1 MKNYVLIS
9 LTFGALG
16 LGACTVGPDYKDP
29 PVTPPQDFVAGEVLE
44 ALNAG
49 KDEDLPAG
57 ANWWE
62 GFNDPILNE
71 LIETGLEENFE
82 IAAAMAR
89 VKAARARIGL
99 ADSADD
105 LFIGSDAGADIQERR
120 ELEPESDSQ
129 TTTFYSAGLGLGL
142 PLDIFGRTRRDT
154 QRARAELQAATE
166 ELRGIVLFV
175 SSDIADEYLSLRG
188 NQRQLELLRESVDL
202 QEQTLS
208 IVRTRYESGLSPE
221 LDVQR
226 ATSSVESL
234 RAQIPPLEEN
244 LQNSRNELATL
255 SGKFPGA
262 YKELLTPAQ
271 DIPLYSARIPDALPL
286 DVLNARPDIAQ
297 SEADLKAAIAA
308 IGVAEAEFYPSFD
321 LAANLTFGR
330 TGVSSMNPTEVLI
343 GSLSAIIEQ
352 VITDGGARS
361 ANREIAE
368 AQAEEALAD
377 YELALRNA
385 VQEVEASLNAIRA
398 SAARQDSLEKAVQAS
413 ERSFSQ
419 AQTLYRQG
427 LISFL
432 DVVDAQQDLASDEQ
446 ALASER
452 TDYARE
458 IATLFDV
465 LGAEIKTEPSSSR

>member
-1 MKNYVLIS
+1 MIKKYTMIA
-9 LTFGALG
+9 LTLS
-16 LGACTVGPDYKDP
+16 ACTVGPDYERP
-29 PVTPPQDFVAGEVLE
+29 AMGAPLDFVAGEVLE

-49 KDEDLPAG
+49 KEEDLRPE

-62 GFNDPILNE
+62 GFSDPLLNQ

-89 VKAARARIGL
+89 VKAARARTNL
-99 ADSADD
+99 AGSADN
-105 LFIGSDAGADIQERR
+105 LFIGSNAEADIQERR
-120 ELEPESDSQ
+120 QLKPNEQP
-129 TTTFYSAGLGLGL
+129 TTTTSLSAGLGLGL
-142 PLDIFGRTRRDT
+142 PLDIFGRTRRDVE
-154 QRARAELQAATE
+154 RARAELQAALE

-188 NQRQLELLRESVDL
+188 TQRQLELLRESVAL

-244 LQNSRNELATL
+244 LQNSRNRLATL
-255 SGKFPGA
+255 SGEFPGA
-262 YKELLTPAQ
+262 YEDLLSPAA
-271 DIPLYSARIPDALPL
+271 DIPVYSARISDALPL

-308 IGVAEAEFYPSFD
+308 IGVAEADFYPSFD
-321 LAANLTFGR
+321 LAANISFGS
-330 TGVSSMNPTEVLI
+330 TGVSSMNPTQVLI
-343 GSLSAIIEQ
+343 GSLSALIDQ

-398 SAARQDSLEKAVQAS
+398 SAARQDSLAKAVQAS
-413 ERSFSQ
+413 QRSFAQ
-419 AQTLYRQG
+419 AETLYRQG

-446 ALASER
+446 SLASER

-458 IATLFDV
+458 IATLFNA
-465 LGAEIKTEPSSSR
+465 LGADIKTERNSTE

>member
-1 MKNYVLIS
+1 MRKYTIIA
-9 LTFGALG
+9 LTLG
-16 LGACTVGPDYKDP
+16 VMGVNACTVGPDYERPEIKA
-29 PVTPPQDFVAGEVLE
+29 PQDFVAGEVLE
-44 ALNAG
+44 ALNEG
-49 KDEDLPAG
+49 KKDDLGPD

-62 GFNDPILNE
+62 GFSDPILNE
-71 LIETGLEENFE
+71 LVESGLEDNFE

-89 VKAARARIGL
+89 VKAARADITL
-99 ADSADD
+99 AGSADNLSVD
-105 LFIGSDAGADIQERR
+105 TDVGADTDERR
-120 ELEPESDSQ
+120 QLEPNEQ
-129 TTTFYSAGLGLGL
+129 PVTTRSYSAGVGIGL
-142 PLDIFGRTRRDT
+142 PLDIFGRTRRDLE
-154 QRARAELQAATE
+154 RARAELDSAVE
-166 ELRGIVLFV
+166 ELRGVVLFV
-175 SSDIADEYLSLRG
+175 SSDITDEYLSLRG

-202 QEQTLS
+202 QEKTLS

-244 LQNSRNELATL
+244 LQNSRNRLAVLT
-255 SGKFPGA
+255 GEFPGA
-262 YKELLTPAQ
+262 YEELLTPSQ
-271 DIPLYSARIPDALPL
+271 DIPVYNARIPDSLPL
-286 DVLNARPDIAQ
+286 DVLNSRPDIAE

-308 IGVAEAEFYPSFD
+308 IGVAEADFYPSFD
-321 LAANLTFGR
+321 LAANLTISR

-361 ANREIAE
+361 ANRMIAE
-368 AQAEEALAD
+368 AQAEEALAN

-385 VQEVEASLNAIRA
+385 VQEVETSLNAIRS
-398 SAARQDSLEKAVQAS
+398 SAQRQDSLMKAVQAS
-413 ERSFSQ
+413 QRSFAQ
-419 AQTLYRQG
+419 AETLYRQG

-446 ALASER
+446 DLASER

-458 IATLFDV
+458 IATLFNV
-465 LGAEIKTEPSSSR
+465 LGTSIKEKTAAAP

>member
-1 MKNYVLIS
+1 MGG
-9 LTFGALG
+9 F
-16 LGACTVGPDYKDP
+16 DDP
-29 PVTPPQDFVAGEVLE
+29 L
-44 ALNAG
+44 LNQ
-49 KDEDLPAG
+49 
-57 ANWWE
+57 
-62 GFNDPILNE
+62 

-89 VKAARARIGL
+89 VKAARARTSL
-99 ADSADD
+99 AGSADN
-105 LFIGSDAGADIQERR
+105 LFIGTDAEADIQERR
-120 ELEPESDSQ
+120 QLQPDSDA
-129 TTTFYSAGLGLGL
+129 TTTTALSAGLGLGL
-142 PLDIFGRTRRDT
+142 PLDIFGRTRRDV

-175 SSDIADEYLSLRG
+175 SSDIADEYLGLRG
-188 NQRQLELLRESVDL
+188 TQRQLELLRESVAL

-208 IVRTRYESGLSPE
+208 IVRTRYDSGLSPE

-244 LQNSRNELATL
+244 LQNSRNRLATL
-255 SGKFPGA
+255 SGEFPGA
-262 YKELLTPAQ
+262 YEELLTPSQ
-271 DIPLYSARIPDALPL
+271 DIPVYSARIPDALPL

-321 LAANLTFGR
+321 LAANISFGA
-330 TGVSSMNPTEVLI
+330 TGVSSMNPTQVLI
-343 GSLSAIIEQ
+343 GSLSALIDQ

-361 ANREIAE
+361 AGREIAQ

-398 SAARQDSLEKAVQAS
+398 SAARQDSLTKAVQAS
-413 ERSFSQ
+413 QRSFAQ

-446 ALASER
+446 SLASER

-458 IATLFDV
+458 IATLFNA
-465 LGAEIKTEPSSSR
+465 LGADIKTGRNSAE

>member
-1 MKNYVLIS
+1 MGG
-9 LTFGALG
+9 F
-16 LGACTVGPDYKDP
+16 DDP
-29 PVTPPQDFVAGEVLE
+29 L
-44 ALNAG
+44 LNQ
-49 KDEDLPAG
+49 
-57 ANWWE
+57 
-62 GFNDPILNE
+62 

-89 VKAARARIGL
+89 VKAARARTSL
-99 ADSADD
+99 AGSADN
-105 LFIGSDAGADIQERR
+105 LFIGTDAEADIQERR
-120 ELEPESDSQ
+120 QLQPDSDA
-129 TTTFYSAGLGLGL
+129 TTTTALSAGLGLGL
-142 PLDIFGRTRRDT
+142 PLDIFGRTRRDV

-175 SSDIADEYLSLRG
+175 SSDIADEYLGLRG
-188 NQRQLELLRESVDL
+188 TQRQLELLRESVAL

-208 IVRTRYESGLSPE
+208 IVRTRYDSGLSPE

-244 LQNSRNELATL
+244 LQNSRNRLATL
-255 SGKFPGA
+255 SGEFPGA
-262 YKELLTPAQ
+262 YEELLTPSQ
-271 DIPLYSARIPDALPL
+271 DIPVYSARIPDALPL

-321 LAANLTFGR
+321 LAANISFGA
-330 TGVSSMNPTEVLI
+330 TGVSSMNPTQVLI
-343 GSLSAIIEQ
+343 GSLSALIDQ

-361 ANREIAE
+361 AGREIAQ

-398 SAARQDSLEKAVQAS
+398 SAARQDLLTKAVQAS
-413 ERSFSQ
+413 QRSFAQ

-446 ALASER
+446 SLASER

-458 IATLFDV
+458 IATLFNA
-465 LGAEIKTEPSSSR
+465 LGADIKTGRNSAE